1 MSIIICSGGLL
12 SLMTG
17 LHPASC
23 INPWTIQ
30 HSALLLLTS
39 GCEIITEMWYSL
51 NKTSKFSPT
60 LGYFIVI
67 LCMVV
72 MVWLWFLENI
82 LGKPLVRF
90 YHVKLGN
97 YKHLIV
103 EERSAAPSC
112 IEILQIGVW
121 SEARG
126 RTLNTP
132 SSVTSPTIKKRGG
145 GGLKEKY
152 VQHIASSSG
161 QHQYGRLKISCCTRN
176 VCSLKIRIFAYLHF
190 ESLYQMLLI
199 FSA

>member
-1 MSIIICSGGLL
+1 
-12 SLMTG
+12 
-17 LHPASC
+17 
-23 INPWTIQ
+23 
-30 HSALLLLTS
+30 
-39 GCEIITEMWYSL
+39 MWYSL
-51 NKTSKFSPT
+51 CCIVQTLYFSPSVSFS
-60 LGYFIVI
+60 LSFESPHCCSVYGADGG
-67 LCMVV
+67 
-72 MVWLWFLENI
+72 LWFRENI
-82 LGKPLVRF
+82 LRKPLVRF

-176 VCSLKIRIFAYLHF
+176 VCSVKIRIFAYLHF

>member
-1 MSIIICSGGLL
+1 M
-12 SLMTG
+12 
-17 LHPASC
+17 
-23 INPWTIQ
+23 
-30 HSALLLLTS
+30 
-39 GCEIITEMWYSL
+39 
-51 NKTSKFSPT
+51 
-60 LGYFIVI
+60 
-67 LCMVV
+67 
-72 MVWLWFLENI
+72 
-82 LGKPLVRF
+82 VRF

-152 VQHIASSSG
+152 VQHIASSSAAP
-161 QHQYGRLKISCCTRN
+161 RLHRSS
-176 VCSLKIRIFAYLHF
+176 VP
-190 ESLYQMLLI
+190 ES
-199 FSA
+199 S